1 MPPLSALPLDIRA
14 MFSQFPTGVVVVGAR
29 VGTAVSGMVVS
40 SFSVGVSL
48 SPPLVSFAAQRTSE
62 TWPPLRE
69 VPRLGISILSQ
80 NQSEL
85 CAKIASTANRHRRFD
100 NVPHD
105 VTQSGALTI
114 RDASVVMEVE
124 LVEEFPAGDH
134 TLALLEVKHAN
145 SDIDRA
151 PLVFHRSLFKEIV
164 PSDSGSERTHG
175 TR

>member
-1 MPPLSALPLDIRA
+1 MPPPSAFSIDMRST
-14 MFSQFPTGVVVVGAR
+14 FSQFPTGVVVIGASVGSGVA
-29 VGTAVSGMVVS
+29 GMVVS

-62 TWPPLRE
+62 TWPPLRG
-69 VPRLGISILSQ
+69 VPRLGISILAQ

-85 CAKIASTANRHRRFD
+85 CAKIASTSNRRERFD
-100 NVPHD
+100 DVPHD

-114 RDASVVMEVE
+114 RNASVVMEVE
-124 LVEEFPAGDH
+124 LADEFPAGDH
-134 TLALLEVKHAN
+134 TLVLLEVKHAS

-164 PSDSGSERTHG
+164 PSDAGSGRTRG